1 MNLQQLEYI
10 LAVNE
15 HRHFARAAEA
25 CFVTQPTLSMM
36 IQKLEEELE
45 VKLFDRSRQ
54 PVCPT
59 EAGERLIAQAK
70 KIMSEVSVLQEM
82 AREERDYIGGEL
94 RIGIIPTIAPY
105 LLPLFIES
113 FHAKYPLIRLKIS
126 ELVTDNILNKLERGE
141 LDAGIL
147 VPPENDKRLTEIPL
161 YTEAF
166 VVYSPREFDKEYLLA
181 EDINANANELLLLEE
196 GHCFRSQILQ
206 FCELKRKMDTAI
218 EYTSGSLETLRNLA
232 DRQLGITIL
241 PELATLTFTMDQLK
255 KTRQF
260 ASPRPVRKVSMVMSR
275 GFVKRKLLDL
285 LSEEIKS
292 QLPADLV
299 TEEELIVPFNA

>member
-36 IQKLEEELE
+36 IQKLEDELE
-45 VKLFDRSRQ
+45 IRLFDRSRQ

-59 EAGERLIAQAK
+59 EAGERLIHQAK
-70 KIMSEVSVLQEM
+70 TILLEVERLKEM
-82 AREERDYIGGEL
+82 AKDERDYIGGEL

-113 FHAKYPLIRLKIS
+113 FHEKYPNVKLRIS
-126 ELVTDNILNKLERGE
+126 ELVTESILNKLEKGE

-147 VPPENDKRLTEIPL
+147 VPREKEQKFTEIPL

-166 VVYSPREFDKEYLLA
+166 VVYSPREFDKKYLLA
-181 EDINANANELLLLEE
+181 EDIKANANELLLLEE
-196 GHCFRSQILQ
+196 GHCFRSQIIQ
-206 FCELKRKMDTAI
+206 FCELRAKTNNSI
-218 EYTSGSLETLRNLA
+218 EYTSGSLETLKNLA
-232 DRQLGITIL
+232 DKQLGITIL
-241 PELATLTFTMDQLK
+241 PELATLNFSIEQLQ
-255 KTRQF
+255 KTKQF
-260 ASPRPVRKVSMVMSR
+260 ANPRPVRKVSMLMSR
-275 GFVKRKLLDL
+275 SFVKRKLINL
-285 LSEEIKS
+285 LAASIQS
-292 QLPADLV
+292 QLPEELFN
-299 TEEELIVPFNA
+299 EEEQTVPFQ